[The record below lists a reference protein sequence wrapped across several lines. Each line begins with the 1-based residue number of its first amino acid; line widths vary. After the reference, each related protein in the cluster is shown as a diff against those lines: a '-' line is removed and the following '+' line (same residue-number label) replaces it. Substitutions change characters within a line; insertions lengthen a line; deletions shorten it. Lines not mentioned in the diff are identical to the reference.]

1 MMASINAHA
10 HAHDIVIL
18 GGNYSGISVAHYLL
32 RHTIPKLEAVNKSTT
47 YKVTLVTPSSHF
59 FWKIAAPRAVAD
71 PNFNL
76 DTIFLPIADGFKDY
90 PSDRYAFVLGTATS
104 LSAQQQTITVT
115 LESSSETTLSYSTLI
130 IATGSKSTS
139 PLWAFHGAHS
149 LTASVLEKYRH
160 ALPEAK
166 SILIAGGGA
175 AGVETAG
182 EIGSCYPSARKTILS
197 GSTRLLPALRPAIG
211 KAAEKHLQ
219 NLGFEVI
226 HNVKVTSSTPNSAE
240 AYQQTHLA
248 LSDGT
253 ARDVDAYLDATGAQ
267 PNTDFLPKSW
277 LTERGHVITDG
288 KTLRATA
295 APKGVYA
302 IGDVASYTRGSVF
315 DVNDAVAPLC
325 SSILVDQTAGPDGQ
339 SSSNGDVHASSGID
353 AQNRMRA
360 GYSSWWPGLASKA
373 QDRDGQQ
380 RYYKQNTSEMQLVP
394 IGPKGGVGVLFG
406 WQVPSWFV
414 WVIKSR
420 TFMVEKA
427 PDVVTGAAYLKP

>member
-1 MMASINAHA
+1 MI
-10 HAHDIVIL
+10 IV
-18 GGNYSGISVAHYLL
+18 GANFAGISVAHYLL
-32 RHTIPKLEAVNKSTT
+32 RHTIPKLEAVNNSTS
-47 YKVTLVTPSSHF
+47 YKITLVTPSSHF

-71 PNFNL
+71 PKFNL
-76 DTIFLPIADGFKDY
+76 ERIFLPIADGFEDY
-90 PSDRYAFVLGTATS
+90 PADHYAFVQGTVTS
-104 LSAQQQTITVT
+104 ISAQHRTLTVA

-130 IATGSKSTS
+130 IASGAKSSS
-139 PLWAFHGAHS
+139 PLWAFHGTHS
-149 LTASVLEKYRH
+149 VTASVLEKYRH

-182 EIGSCYPSARKTILS
+182 EIGSCYPDARKTILS
-197 GSTRLLPALRPAIG
+197 GATRLLPALRPAIG
-211 KAAEKHLQ
+211 KAAEQHLQ
-219 NLGFEVI
+219 TFGFEVI

-240 AYQQTHLA
+240 AYQPTKLHF
-248 LSDGT
+248 SDGT
-253 ARDVDAYLDATGAQ
+253 TRDVDAYLDATGGS

-295 APKGVYA
+295 APKGIYA

-325 SSILVDQTAGPDGQ
+325 SSILVDQTAGPDGR
-339 SSSNGDVHASSGID
+339 SSNGDVQASSGVD

-360 GYSSWWPGLASKA
+360 GYSSWWPGFASKA
-373 QDRDGQQ
+373 QDRDGPQ
-380 RYYKQNTSEMQLVP
+380 RYYKQNTSEMQVVP
-394 IGPKGGVGVLFG
+394 IGPKGGVGVVFG

-414 WVIKSR
+414 WLIKSR